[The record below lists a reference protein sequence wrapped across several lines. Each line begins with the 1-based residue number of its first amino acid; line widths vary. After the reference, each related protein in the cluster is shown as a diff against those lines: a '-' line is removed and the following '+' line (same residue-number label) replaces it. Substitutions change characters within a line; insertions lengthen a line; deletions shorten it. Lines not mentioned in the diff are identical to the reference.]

1 MKIVL
6 YQTDSYFFVLFVCQV
21 SFASLAKYLENWL
34 SKNDPDLFSFPVL
47 PNIGARVQS
56 SHPEALVYSALL
68 TIFVSGLD
76 HDTALGLG
84 CLSWKEMPCV
94 YAKTNQAIEDTL
106 FPKIDLYEHIRLV
119 SMWLETSLLSN
130 VDAIWYKYYFV
141 CRDPHW
147 NDEGTV
153 KEQNKVQIS
162 LWFEGRSLISRV
174 CSVTRQNL
182 ASSIF
187 S

>member
-6 YQTDSYFFVLFVCQV
+6 YQTYSYFFVLFVSQV

-84 CLSWKEMPCV
+84 CLS
-94 YAKTNQAIEDTL
+94 
-106 FPKIDLYEHIRLV
+106 
-119 SMWLETSLLSN
+119 
-130 VDAIWYKYYFV
+130 
-141 CRDPHW
+141 
-147 NDEGTV
+147 
-153 KEQNKVQIS
+153 
-162 LWFEGRSLISRV
+162 
-174 CSVTRQNL
+174 
-182 ASSIF
+182 
-187 S
+187 